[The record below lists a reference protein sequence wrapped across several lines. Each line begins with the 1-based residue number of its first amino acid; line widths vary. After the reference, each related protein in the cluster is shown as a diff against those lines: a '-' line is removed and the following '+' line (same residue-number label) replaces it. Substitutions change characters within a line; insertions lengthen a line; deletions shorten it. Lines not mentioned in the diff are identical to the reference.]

1 MLILGLAK
9 FLVLI
14 LSQHAGAV
22 SRPLDLEESQG
33 RYYEKSAK
41 KNLNTELF
49 GVRSEAQRLFFCG
62 PRP

>member
-1 MLILGLAK
+1 MLILGRLAK

-14 LSQHAGAV
+14 LSQLAGAV

-41 KNLNTELF
+41 KE
-49 GVRSEAQRLFFCG
+49 
-62 PRP
+62 P